1 MFSSHGYSCPPS
13 YNPADFLIGVL
24 ASAPGFEKAS
34 QRIAHRL
41 CDLFAVCDASQERD
55 LLVNL
60 EMHMS
65 DSAAE
70 ILDYKGN
77 CEFKGPYWFQTTYW
91 LINRSLLTVIRD
103 PTIQV
108 LRTVQKVAIA
118 LMAGLCFFG
127 AIDLSQLGIQAV
139 QGALFI
145 FISENTFSPMY
156 SVLAYFP
163 TEFPLFLRE
172 KRSGIYS
179 TAQYY
184 LSNVIAMVCSCCC
197 IDLITE

>member
-1 MFSSHGYSCPPS
+1 M
-13 YNPADFLIGVL
+13 
-24 ASAPGFEKAS
+24 
-34 QRIAHRL
+34 
-41 CDLFAVCDASQERD
+41 FAVCDASQERD

-65 DSAAE
+65 DSAE

-77 CEFKGPYWFQTTYW
+77 FEFKGPYWFQTTFW
-91 LINRSLLTVIRD
+91 LINRSLLTVVRD

-108 LRTVQKVAIA
+108 LRTVQKIAIA
-118 LMAGLCFFG
+118 LMAGLCFLG
-127 AIDLSQLGIQAV
+127 AIDSSQLGIQAV

-145 FISENTFSPMY
+145 FIAENTFSPMY
-156 SVLAYFP
+156 AVLAYFP

-184 LSNVIAMVCSCCC
+184 LSNVIAMVS
-197 IDLITE
+197 IYSFNSF